1 VETTVAFAAN
11 QCLLMRCNLNLVS
24 TLLANRTSLV
34 GFVCLFVLVSGLIS
48 SFSLLFFNLGERRRV
63 VLLWNLGDRLGDFSS
78 PPDFAVFMGVILID
92 QSERL
97 RGAVKS
103 KKPVSALQKFRPEHS
118 TQISEL
124 QAQR

>member
-1 VETTVAFAAN
+1 
-11 QCLLMRCNLNLVS
+11 
-24 TLLANRTSLV
+24 LANRTSLV

-97 RGAVKS
+97 ERCCQEQEASFCSS
-103 KKPVSALQKFRPEHS
+103 KISPRTQYTNFRASSPEV
-118 TQISEL
+118 T
-124 QAQR
+124 A